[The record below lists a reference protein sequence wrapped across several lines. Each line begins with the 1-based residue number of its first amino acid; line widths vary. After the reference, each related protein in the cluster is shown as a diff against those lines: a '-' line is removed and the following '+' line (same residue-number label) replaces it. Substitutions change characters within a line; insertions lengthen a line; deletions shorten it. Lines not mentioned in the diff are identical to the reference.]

1 MTKAKCKYL
10 DERAGRVKRP
20 NVVLLA
26 ILLSGIAITAAA
38 AEQSERASLWLDV
51 YRGEPVA
58 YEDVL
63 DDLAT
68 VGVIYLGE
76 RHRLE
81 RHHEFQCRIVADLA
95 AKDVAL
101 VLALEQMEVHHQ
113 PTLNRYAAGKID
125 FDELAEQIDWS
136 QRWRSYEQ
144 YRPVLEA
151 ARKAGA
157 PILALNARR
166 ETISAVFRKG
176 GLDKLDEETRGE
188 LPAKMQLDDPAY
200 EKLLGILLNVHL
212 AATPKWMRPMIEAQI
227 ARDEHMAQV
236 LADFL
241 KSPQGNNRAAIVL
254 VGSGHVNYGLGL
266 PARVRKR
273 MPEGKDRIVI
283 MSESGDVELSE
294 EEKAASREIEVS
306 HEQLRA
312 IDRPIAD
319 YLHLTEPKG

>member
-1 MTKAKCKYL
+1 MTKAKYKYL
-10 DERAGRVKRP
+10 DERAGRVNRP
-20 NVVLLA
+20 NVALLA
-26 ILLSGIAITAAA
+26 ILLGGIATTAAA
-38 AEQSERASLWLDV
+38 ADQSKRASLWLDV

-68 VGVIYLGE
+68 VNVVYLGE
-76 RHRLE
+76 RHTLE
-81 RHHEFQCRIVADLA
+81 RHHEFQQRIVADLA
-95 AKDVAL
+95 KKDVAL

-113 PTLNRYAAGKID
+113 STLNRYAAGKID
-125 FDELAEQIDWS
+125 FDELAEQTDWR
-136 QRWRSYEQ
+136 QRWQNYEQ
-144 YRPVLEA
+144 YRPALEA

-157 PILALNARR
+157 PIIALNARR

-176 GLDKLDEETRGE
+176 GVEKLDEETRGE

-212 AATPKWMRPMIEAQI
+212 AATPEWMRPMIEAQI

-236 LADFL
+236 LANFL
-241 KSPQGNNRAAIVL
+241 KSPQGKNRTAIVL

-266 PARVRKR
+266 AARVRHR
-273 MPEGKDRIVI
+273 LHEVKDRIVI

-319 YLHLTEPKG
+319 YLHVTQRKE